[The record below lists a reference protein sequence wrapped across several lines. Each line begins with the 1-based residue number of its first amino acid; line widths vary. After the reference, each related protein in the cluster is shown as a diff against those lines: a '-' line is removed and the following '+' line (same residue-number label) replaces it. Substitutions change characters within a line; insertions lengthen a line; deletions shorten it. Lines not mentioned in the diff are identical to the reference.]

1 MRPITEH
8 LDMKNTKEQKN
19 ITSQYSVS
27 EYIDSLVKN
36 SSHLHRRSALL
47 EKACQYAWSV
57 QAVESEMPSSLDVA
71 ILLSQLSADETT
83 TIVCLLSDS
92 RLRSDDFYKVIKDE
106 FGDDIH
112 HMVLGIEKLHGFKA
126 SKTDSHEQSER
137 LRRML
142 LAMVDDVRVVLI
154 KLAYRVQR
162 LRELA
167 NADEVTQK
175 AIASESL
182 EIFSPI
188 ANRLGIG
195 QLKWELED
203 LSFRYLQPEMYK
215 RVAQMLEEKR
225 GERESYINQVVTE
238 INSLLESNGLD
249 AKVYGRPKH
258 IYSIWSKMTQKQKEF
273 TELFDVRAIR
283 VTVNT
288 VAECYTALGL
298 IHGRWHNI
306 AKEFDD
312 YIANTKEN
320 GYQSLHTAVYGPE
333 GKPVEIQIR
342 TRAMHEFAEYGVAA
356 HWRYKE
362 RSKQDEALE
371 KTIHSI
377 RKLLETPEND
387 EEELLDSF
395 KTELFSDRVFVLSP
409 EGKVID
415 LPQGATP
422 VDFAYSIHTEVGHK
436 CRGAKVNGKIVPLT
450 TVLENGV
457 QVEILTTNNSGPS
470 RDWLNPNLGYIA
482 SNRTRSK
489 IKAWFREQDH
499 EQNVIDGKAT
509 IERELK
515 RMHILKHN
523 TAKSIK
529 YFKVQNEE
537 EWQAK
542 VGCGDITAGQLTFGL
557 NQIYSDETVKPLP
570 NKPKARKTVN
580 KDGTQSIN
588 VGGVGNLL
596 TNIAPCCNPVPGDE
610 IIGFITL
617 GKGVSVHRQD
627 CINILNLEHD
637 KKEKLISVEWAD
649 HDNQMFEINLVIQAI
664 DRTGL
669 LRDITKILSDLKVNV
684 LGVQTLSN
692 KDTQMADI
700 QVVMEVQDL
709 QQLQKV
715 SDKIMQLSNVLKV
728 YRQ

>member
-1 MRPITEH
+1 
-8 LDMKNTKEQKN
+8 MKNTNQQN
-19 ITSQYSVS
+19 ITSQYSIAEYVDNLVS
-27 EYIDSLVKN
+27 N
-36 SSHLHRRSALL
+36 SSHLNQRSTLL
-47 EKACQYAWSV
+47 EKACQYAWNV
-57 QAVESEMPSSLDVA
+57 QDIESEMPSSLGVA

-83 TIVCLLSDS
+83 IIVCLLSDN
-92 RLRSDDFYKVIKDE
+92 RLRTDDFSKIIKQE
-106 FGDDIH
+106 FGEEVH
-112 HMVLGIEKLHGFKA
+112 HMVQGIEKLHGFKA
-126 SKTDSHEQSER
+126 SNIDSQEQTER
-137 LRRML
+137 LRKL
-142 LAMVDDVRVVLI
+142 LLTMVDDVRVMLI
-154 KLAYRVQR
+154 KLAFRVLR

-167 NADEVTQK
+167 GTDEVTQK

-195 QLKWELED
+195 HLKWELED
-203 LSFRYLQPEMYK
+203 LSFRYLQPETYK
-215 RVAQMLEEKR
+215 RIAKMLEEKR
-225 GERESYINQVVTE
+225 EERETYINQVVTQ
-238 INSLLESNGLD
+238 INDLLENYDID
-249 AKVYGRPKH
+249 ARVYGRPKH
-258 IYSIWSKMTQKQKEF
+258 IYSIWSKMTHKDKQF

-288 VAECYTALGL
+288 VTECYTALGL
-298 IHGRWHNI
+298 IHGRWHHI

-362 RSKQDEALE
+362 RSEQDEVLE

-387 EEELLDSF
+387 DEELLESF

-422 VDFAYSIHTEVGHK
+422 LDFAYSIHTEVGHK

-450 TVLENGV
+450 TKLENGV
-457 QVEILTTNNSGPS
+457 QVEILTTNNSAPS

-489 IKAWFREQDH
+489 IKTWFRQQDY
-499 EQNVIDGKAT
+499 EQNAIDGKAN

-515 RMHILKHN
+515 RMHILNHD
-523 TAKSIK
+523 TEKSIK
-529 YFKVQNEE
+529 YFKVQTEE

-542 VGCGDITAGQLTFGL
+542 VGRGDITAGQLTYGL
-557 NQIYSDETVKPLP
+557 SQVYSDESVKPLP
-570 NKPKARKTVN
+570 NKPKARKSVN
-580 KDGTQSIN
+580 KTRNQAVN
-588 VGGVGNLL
+588 VGGVGELL

-610 IIGFITL
+610 IIGFITR

-627 CINILNLEHD
+627 CTNILNLEHD
-637 KKEKLISVEWAD
+637 KQKQLISVEWAD
-649 HDNQMFEINLVIQAI
+649 HDNQTYEISLVIQAI

-669 LRDITKILSDLKVNV
+669 LRDITNILSDLKVNV

-692 KDTQMADI
+692 KDTQMADMNI
-700 QVVMEVQDL
+700 TLEIQDL

-715 SDKIMQLSNVLKV
+715 SDKIMQLTNVLKV
-728 YRQ
+728 YRKN

>member
-1 MRPITEH
+1 
-8 LDMKNTKEQKN
+8 MKNTRQQKN

-27 EYIDSLVKN
+27 EYIDKLVNN
-36 SSHLHRRSALL
+36 SSHLHQRSVLL
-47 EKACQYAWSV
+47 EKACQYAWNV
-57 QAVESEMPSSLDVA
+57 QDVESEMPSSLDVA

-92 RLRSDDFYKVIKDE
+92 RLRTDDFYKVIKDE
-106 FGDDIH
+106 FGEDIQ

-126 SKTDSHEQSER
+126 NKTDSHEQAER

-154 KLAYRVQR
+154 KLAYRVHR

-167 NADEVTQK
+167 DKDEVTQK

-203 LSFRYLQPEMYK
+203 LSFRYLQPETYK
-215 RVAQMLEEKR
+215 RIAKMLEEKR

-238 INSLLESNGLD
+238 ITSLLESSGID

-258 IYSIWSKMTQKQKEF
+258 IYSIWSKMTHKQIQF

-288 VAECYTALGL
+288 VTECYTALGL
-298 IHGRWHNI
+298 IHGRWHHI

-333 GKPVEIQIR
+333 GKPVEVQIR
-342 TRAMHEFAEYGVAA
+342 TLEMHEFAEYGVAA

-362 RSKQDEALE
+362 RSEQDDVLE
-371 KTIHSI
+371 NTIHSI
-377 RKLLETPEND
+377 RKLLETPEGD

-422 VDFAYSIHTEVGHK
+422 LDFAYSIHTEVGHK
-436 CRGAKVNGKIVPLT
+436 CRGAKVNGRIVPLT

-457 QVEILTTNNSGPS
+457 QVEILTTNNSVPS

-489 IKAWFREQDH
+489 IKTWFKQQDY

-509 IERELK
+509 IDRELK
-515 RMHILKHN
+515 RMHILNHD
-523 TAKSIK
+523 TDKSIK
-529 YFKVQNEE
+529 YFKAQTEE

-542 VGCGDITAGQLTFGL
+542 AGRGDITVGQLTFGL
-557 NQIYSDETVKPLP
+557 NQIYSDKTVKPLP
-570 NKPKARKTVN
+570 NKPKPTVN
-580 KDGTQSIN
+580 KGGNQS
-588 VGGVGNLL
+588 VTVSGVGNLL
-596 TNIAPCCNPVPGDE
+596 TNIASCCKPVPGDE

-637 KKEKLISVEWAD
+637 KQEQLISVEWSN
-649 HDNQMFEINLVIQAI
+649 HDNQIFEINLVIQSI

-669 LRDITKILSDLKVNV
+669 LSDITNILSDLKVNV
-684 LGVQTLSN
+684 LGIQTLSN

-700 QVVMEVQDL
+700 QIVLEIQDL

-728 YRQ
+728 YRKN

>member
-1 MRPITEH
+1 M
-8 LDMKNTKEQKN
+8 
-19 ITSQYSVS
+19 TSQYSVS
-27 EYIDSLVKN
+27 EYIDNLVRN
-36 SSHLHRRSALL
+36 SSHLHQSSALL

-57 QAVESEMPSSLDVA
+57 QDVESAMPSSLDVA
-71 ILLSQLSADETT
+71 ILLSKLSADETT

-92 RLRSDDFYKVIKDE
+92 RLRTDDFYKVIKNE
-106 FGDDIH
+106 FGEDIL
-112 HMVLGIEKLHGFKA
+112 HMVQGIEKLHGFKA
-126 SKTDSHEQSER
+126 SKTDSQEQTER

-167 NADEVTQK
+167 GTDEVTQK

-203 LSFRYLQPEMYK
+203 LSFRYLHPQTYK
-215 RVAQMLEEKR
+215 RIAKMLEEKR
-225 GERESYINQVVTE
+225 GERESYINQVITK
-238 INSLLESNGLD
+238 INSLLESSGID

-258 IYSIWSKMTQKQKEF
+258 IYSIWSKMTHKDKQF

-288 VAECYTALGL
+288 VTECYTALGL
-298 IHGRWHNI
+298 IHGRWHHI

-342 TRAMHEFAEYGVAA
+342 TWAMHEFAEYGVAA

-362 RSKQDEALE
+362 RSEQDEVLE

-377 RKLLETPEND
+377 RRLLETPEND
-387 EEELLDSF
+387 DEELLENF

-409 EGKVID
+409 DGKVID
-415 LPQGATP
+415 LPKGATP
-422 VDFAYSIHTEVGHK
+422 LDFAYSIHTEVGHK
-436 CRGAKVNGKIVPLT
+436 CRGAKVNGQIVPLT
-450 TVLENGV
+450 TKLENGV
-457 QVEILTTNNSGPS
+457 QVEILTTNNSKPS

-489 IKAWFREQDH
+489 IKVWFRQQDY
-499 EQNVIDGKAT
+499 EQNLIDGKAT
-509 IERELK
+509 IDRELK
-515 RMHILKHN
+515 RMHILN
-523 TAKSIK
+523 QDTEKSIK
-529 YFKVQNEE
+529 HFKTKTEK

-542 VGCGDITAGQLTFGL
+542 VGRGDITTGQLTFGL
-557 NQIYSDETVKPLP
+557 NQIYSDESVKPLP
-570 NKPKARKTVN
+570 NKPKPRKTVN
-580 KDGTQSIN
+580 KSSNQSVN

-596 TNIAPCCNPVPGDE
+596 TTIAPCCKPVPGDE
-610 IIGFITL
+610 IIGFITR

-627 CINILNLEHD
+627 CTNMLNLEHD
-637 KKEKLISVEWAD
+637 KQEQLISVEWSN
-649 HDNQMFEINLVIQAI
+649 HDNQTFEISLVIQAI

-669 LRDITKILSDLKVNV
+669 LRDITNILSDLEVNV

-692 KDTQMADI
+692 KDTQMADMQI
-700 QVVMEVQDL
+700 VLEIQDL

-715 SDKIMQLSNVLKV
+715 SDKIMQLTNVLKV
-728 YRQ
+728 YRQNK

>member
-1 MRPITEH
+1 
-8 LDMKNTKEQKN
+8 MKNTKQQQN

-27 EYIDSLVKN
+27 EYIDHLVNN
-36 SSHLHRRSALL
+36 SSHLHQRSALL
-47 EKACQYAWSV
+47 EKACQYAWNV
-57 QAVESEMPSSLDVA
+57 QDVESEMPSSLDVA
-71 ILLSQLSADETT
+71 ILLSQLSVDETT
-83 TIVCLLSDS
+83 MIVCLLSDS
-92 RLRSDDFYKVIKDE
+92 RLRKDDFYKVIKNE
-106 FGDDIH
+106 FGEDVL
-112 HMVLGIEKLHGFKA
+112 HMVQGIEKLHGFKA
-126 SKTDSHEQSER
+126 NKMDSHEQTER

-167 NADEVTQK
+167 DKDEVTQK
-175 AIASESL
+175 AVASESL

-203 LSFRYLQPEMYK
+203 LSFRYLQPETYK
-215 RVAQMLEEKR
+215 RIAKMLEEKR

-238 INSLLESNGLD
+238 IQSLLEGSDID

-258 IYSIWSKMTQKQKEF
+258 IYSIWSKMTHKDKQF

-283 VTVNT
+283 VTVNS
-288 VAECYTALGL
+288 VAECYTVLGL
-298 IHGRWHNI
+298 IHGRWHHI

-320 GYQSLHTAVYGPE
+320 GYQSLHTAVYGPG

-342 TRAMHEFAEYGVAA
+342 TSAMHEFAEYGVAA

-362 RSKQDEALE
+362 GSEQDDVLE

-377 RKLLETPEND
+377 RKLLETPEGE

-415 LPQGATP
+415 LPKGATP
-422 VDFAYSIHTEVGHK
+422 LDFAYSIHTEVGHK
-436 CRGAKVNGKIVPLT
+436 CRGAKVNGRIVPLT
-450 TVLENGV
+450 TILENGV
-457 QVEILTTNNSGPS
+457 QVEILTTNNSAPS

-489 IKAWFREQDH
+489 IKTWFKQQDY

-509 IERELK
+509 IDRELK
-515 RMHILKHN
+515 RMHVLNYDID
-523 TAKSIK
+523 KSIK
-529 YFKVQNEE
+529 HFKVQTEE

-542 VGCGDITAGQLTFGL
+542 VGRGDITSGQLTFGL
-557 NQIYSDETVKPLP
+557 NQIYSDETIKPLP
-570 NKPKARKTVN
+570 NKPKPTVKKGGN
-580 KDGTQSIN
+580 QS
-588 VGGVGNLL
+588 VTVSGVGNLL
-596 TNIAPCCNPVPGDE
+596 TNIASCCKPVPGDE

-637 KKEKLISVEWAD
+637 KQEKLISVEWANNE
-649 HDNQMFEINLVIQAI
+649 HQIFEISLVIEAI

-669 LRDITKILSDLKVNV
+669 LKDITKILSDLKVNV

-700 QVVMEVQDL
+700 QIVLEVQDL

-728 YRQ
+728 YRKN

>member
-1 MRPITEH
+1 
-8 LDMKNTKEQKN
+8 MKSTKQQQN

-27 EYIDSLVKN
+27 EYIDSLVSN
-36 SSHLHRRSALL
+36 SSHLHQSSHLL
-47 EKACQYAWSV
+47 EKACQHAWNV
-57 QAVESEMPSSLDVA
+57 QDIDSEMPSSLDVA
-71 ILLSQLSADETT
+71 ILLSKLSADETT

-92 RLRSDDFYKVIKDE
+92 RLRTDDFYKIIKNE
-106 FGDDIH
+106 FGEDIQR
-112 HMVLGIEKLHGFKA
+112 MVQGIEKLHGFKA
-126 SKTDSHEQSER
+126 SKTDSHEQTER

-162 LRELA
+162 LRELPGT
-167 NADEVTQK
+167 DEVTQK

-203 LSFRYLQPEMYK
+203 LSFRYLQPETYQRIAK
-215 RVAQMLEEKR
+215 MLEEKR
-225 GERESYINQVVTE
+225 GERESYINLVITE
-238 INSLLESNGLD
+238 INSLLESSGIE

-258 IYSIWSKMTQKQKEF
+258 IYSIWSKMTHKDKQF

-283 VTVNT
+283 VTVHT
-288 VAECYTALGL
+288 VTECYTALGL
-298 IHGRWHNI
+298 IHGRWHHI

-342 TRAMHEFAEYGVAA
+342 TSAMHEFAEYGVAA

-362 RSKQDEALE
+362 RSEQDEVLE

-377 RKLLETPEND
+377 RRLLETPEND

-422 VDFAYSIHTEVGHK
+422 LDFAYSIHTEVGHK
-436 CRGAKVNGKIVPLT
+436 CRGAKVNGQIVPLT
-450 TVLENGV
+450 TKLDNGV

-489 IKAWFREQDH
+489 IKAWFRQQDY
-499 EQNVIDGKAT
+499 EQNVIDGKAA
-509 IERELK
+509 IDRELK
-515 RMHILKHN
+515 RMHILKPDID
-523 TAKSIK
+523 KVIK
-529 YFKVQNEE
+529 HFKVKSEE

-542 VGCGDITAGQLTFGL
+542 VGRGDITSGQLSYGL
-557 NQIYSDETVKPLP
+557 NQLFADESVKPLP
-570 NKPKARKTVN
+570 SKPKAKKAVN
-580 KDGTQSIN
+580 KGSNQPIN

-596 TNIAPCCNPVPGDE
+596 TNIAPCCKPVPGDE
-610 IIGFITL
+610 IIGFITR

-627 CINILNLEHD
+627 CTNILNLEHD
-637 KKEKLISVEWAD
+637 KQKQLISVEWAE

-669 LRDITKILSDLKVNV
+669 LRDITNILSDLKVNV
-684 LGVQTLSN
+684 LSIQTLSN
-692 KDTQMADI
+692 KDTQMADMQI
-700 QVVMEVQDL
+700 VLEIQDL
-709 QQLQKV
+709 EQLHKV
-715 SDKIMQLSNVLKV
+715 SDKIMQLTNVLKV
-728 YRQ
+728 YRQN

>member
-1 MRPITEH
+1 
-8 LDMKNTKEQKN
+8 MKNTKQQKN

-27 EYIDSLVKN
+27 EYIDNLVNN
-36 SSHLHRRSALL
+36 SSHLHQRSALL
-47 EKACQYAWSV
+47 EKACQYAWDV
-57 QAVESEMPSSLDVA
+57 QDVESEMPSSLDVA

-92 RLRSDDFYKVIKDE
+92 RLRTDDFYKVIKNE
-106 FGDDIH
+106 FGEDVQ
-112 HMVLGIEKLHGFKA
+112 HMVQGIEKLHGFKA
-126 SKTDSHEQSER
+126 SKTDNHEQTER

-154 KLAYRVQR
+154 KLAYRVQL

-167 NADEVTQK
+167 KTDEVTRK
-175 AIASESL
+175 AVASESL

-203 LSFRYLQPEMYK
+203 LSFRYLQPETYK
-215 RVAQMLEEKR
+215 RIAKMLEEKR

-238 INSLLESNGLD
+238 INSLLESSGID
-249 AKVYGRPKH
+249 ARVYGRPKH
-258 IYSIWSKMTQKQKEF
+258 IYSIWSKMTHKQKQF

-288 VAECYTALGL
+288 VTECYTALGL

-333 GKPVEIQIR
+333 GKPVEVQIR

-362 RSKQDEALE
+362 RSEQDEVLE

-387 EEELLDSF
+387 EQELLDSF

-422 VDFAYSIHTEVGHK
+422 LDFAYSIHTEVGHK
-436 CRGAKVNGKIVPLT
+436 CRGAKVNGHIVPLT
-450 TVLENGV
+450 TELENGV
-457 QVEILTTNNSGPS
+457 QVEILTTNNSRPS

-489 IKAWFREQDH
+489 VKAWFRQQDY

-509 IERELK
+509 IDRELK
-515 RMHILKHN
+515 RMHILN
-523 TAKSIK
+523 PDTDKSIK
-529 YFKVQNEE
+529 YFKVQTEE

-542 VGCGDITAGQLTFGL
+542 VGRGDITAGQLTFGL
-557 NQIYSDETVKPLP
+557 NQIYSDESIKPLP
-570 NKPKARKTVN
+570 NKPKPRKTVN
-580 KDGTQSIN
+580 KGGNQSVN
-588 VGGVGNLL
+588 VSGVGNLL
-596 TNIAPCCNPVPGDE
+596 TNIASCCKPVPGDE
-610 IIGFITL
+610 IIGFITR

-637 KKEKLISVEWAD
+637 KQEQLISVEWSNHD
-649 HDNQMFEINLVIQAI
+649 HQTFEISLVIQAI

-669 LRDITKILSDLKVNV
+669 LRDITNILSDLKVNV

-692 KDTQMADI
+692 KDTQMADMQI
-700 QVVMEVQDL
+700 VLEIQDL

-715 SDKIMQLSNVLKV
+715 SDKIMQLTNVLKI
-728 YRQ
+728 YRQN

>member
-1 MRPITEH
+1 
-8 LDMKNTKEQKN
+8 MKNTKQQKMS
-19 ITSQYSVS
+19 SQYTLS
-27 EYIDSLVKN
+27 EYVDNLVIN
-36 SSHLHRRSALL
+36 SSHLYQRSSLL
-47 EKACQYAWSV
+47 EKACQYAWEV
-57 QAVESEMPSSLDVA
+57 QDIASEMPSSLDVA

-92 RLRSDDFYKVIKDE
+92 RLRTDDFSKVIKKE
-106 FGDDIH
+106 FGDEIL
-112 HMVLGIEKLHGFKA
+112 HMVQGIEKLHGFKA
-126 SKTDSHEQSER
+126 NNRDSREQTER

-142 LAMVDDVRVVLI
+142 LTMVDDVRVMLI
-154 KLAYRVQR
+154 KLAFRVQR

-167 NADEVTQK
+167 TTDEVTQK

-195 QLKWELED
+195 HLKWELED
-203 LSFRYLQPEMYK
+203 LSFRYLQPDTYK
-215 RVAQMLEEKR
+215 RIAKMLEEKR
-225 GERESYINQVVTE
+225 TERESYINQVVTE
-238 INSLLESNGLD
+238 INTLLDDASIE

-258 IYSIWSKMTQKQKEF
+258 IYSIWNKMAHKDIQF
-273 TELFDVRAIR
+273 SELFDVRAIR
-283 VTVNT
+283 VTVDT
-288 VAECYTALGL
+288 LTECYTALGL
-298 IHGRWHNI
+298 IHGRWHHI

-342 TRAMHEFAEYGVAA
+342 TNAMHEFAEYGVAA

-362 RSKQDEALE
+362 RSEQDEVLE

-387 EEELLDSF
+387 NEELLDSF

-409 EGKVID
+409 EGKVVD

-422 VDFAYSIHTEVGHK
+422 LDFAYSIHTEVGHK

-450 TVLENGV
+450 TKLENGV
-457 QVEILTTNNSGPS
+457 QVEILTTNNSAPS

-489 IKAWFREQDH
+489 IKTWFRQQDY
-499 EQNVIDGKAT
+499 EQNVLDGKAS

-515 RMHILKHN
+515 RLHVLNVETEKCIKH
-523 TAKSIK
+523 
-529 YFKVQNEE
+529 FKAQSEE

-542 VGCGDITAGQLTFGL
+542 VGRGDITQSQLTHGL
-557 NQIYSDETVKPLP
+557 NFIYTDKSVKPLP
-570 NKPKARKTVN
+570 NKPKPKKLVDKKVN
-580 KDGTQSIN
+580 QSIN
-588 VGGVGNLL
+588 VGGVGRLL
-596 TNIAPCCNPVPGDE
+596 TNIAPCCNPVPGDD
-610 IIGFITL
+610 IIGFITR
-617 GKGVSVHRQD
+617 GKGVSVHKQD
-627 CINILNLEHD
+627 CTNILNLEHD
-637 KKEKLISVEWAD
+637 KQNQLISVEWGN
-649 HDNQMFEINLVIQAI
+649 HDNQTYEIGLVIEAI

-669 LRDITKILSDLKVNV
+669 LRDITNILSDLKVNV

-692 KDTQMADI
+692 KDTQMANMQI
-700 QVVMEVQDL
+700 TLEIEDL
-709 QQLQKV
+709 QQLHKV
-715 SDKIMQLSNVLKV
+715 SDKIMQLTNVLKV
-728 YRQ
+728 YRKN

>member
-1 MRPITEH
+1 
-8 LDMKNTKEQKN
+8 MKNTKQQQN

-27 EYIDSLVKN
+27 EYIDHLVNN
-36 SSHLHRRSALL
+36 SAHLHQRSALL
-47 EKACQYAWSV
+47 EKACQYVWDV
-57 QAVESEMPSSLDVA
+57 QDVESEMPSSLDVA

-92 RLRSDDFYKVIKDE
+92 RLRNDDFYKVIKDE
-106 FGDDIH
+106 FGEDVL
-112 HMVLGIEKLHGFKA
+112 HMVQGIEKLHGFKA
-126 SKTDSHEQSER
+126 NKTDSHEQTER

-203 LSFRYLQPEMYK
+203 LSFRYLQPETYK
-215 RVAQMLEEKR
+215 RIAKMLEEKR
-225 GERESYINQVVTE
+225 VERESYINQVVTD
-238 INSLLESNGLD
+238 INSMLDSSGID

-258 IYSIWSKMTQKQKEF
+258 IYSIWSKMTHKDKKF

-283 VTVNT
+283 ITVNT
-288 VAECYTALGL
+288 VAECYTVLGL
-298 IHGRWHNI
+298 IHGRWHHI

-342 TRAMHEFAEYGVAA
+342 TWAMHEFAEYGVAA

-362 RSKQDEALE
+362 GSEQDDVLE

-377 RKLLETPEND
+377 RRLLETPEGE

-422 VDFAYSIHTEVGHK
+422 LDFAYSIHTEVGHK
-436 CRGAKVNGKIVPLT
+436 CRGAKVNGRIVPLT

-457 QVEILTTNNSGPS
+457 QVEILTTNNSAPS
-470 RDWLNPNLGYIA
+470 RDWLNPNLGYVA

-489 IKAWFREQDH
+489 IKTWFKQQDY
-499 EQNVIDGKAT
+499 EQNVIDGKAA
-509 IERELK
+509 IDRELK
-515 RMHILKHN
+515 RMHVLNHD
-523 TAKSIK
+523 TDKSIK
-529 YFKVQNEE
+529 HFKVQTEE

-542 VGCGDITAGQLTFGL
+542 VGRGDITTGQLTFGL
-557 NQIYSDETVKPLP
+557 NQIYSDETIKPLP
-570 NKPKARKTVN
+570 NKPKPTVKKGGN
-580 KDGTQSIN
+580 QS
-588 VGGVGNLL
+588 VTVSGVGNLL
-596 TNIAPCCNPVPGDE
+596 TNIASCCKPVPGDE

-637 KKEKLISVEWAD
+637 KHEKLISVEWAD
-649 HDNQMFEINLVIQAI
+649 NDHQIFEISLVIEAI

-669 LRDITKILSDLKVNV
+669 LKDITKILSDLKVNV
-684 LGVQTLSN
+684 LGVQTLSD

-700 QVVMEVQDL
+700 QIVLEVQDL
-709 QQLQKV
+709 QQLQKI

-728 YRQ
+728 YRKN

>member
-1 MRPITEH
+1 
-8 LDMKNTKEQKN
+8 MKDTKKQQN

-27 EYIDSLVKN
+27 EYIDKLVSN
-36 SSHLHRRSALL
+36 SSHLHQSSALL
-47 EKACQYAWSV
+47 EHACQYAWNA
-57 QAVESEMPSSLDVA
+57 QDIASEMPSSLDVA

-83 TIVCLLSDS
+83 IIVCLLSDS
-92 RLRSDDFYKVIKDE
+92 RLRTAEFHKIIKSE
-106 FGDDIH
+106 FGEEVQ
-112 HMVLGIEKLHGFKA
+112 HMVHGIEKLHGFKA
-126 SKTDSHEQSER
+126 SQTDNQQQTER

-167 NADEVTQK
+167 KADEVTRK

-203 LSFRYLQPEMYK
+203 LSFRYLQPETYQRIAK
-215 RVAQMLEEKR
+215 MLEEKR
-225 GERESYINQVVTE
+225 GEREAYINQVVKE
-238 INSLLESNGLD
+238 ISALLKSSGID
-249 AKVYGRPKH
+249 ARVYGRPKH
-258 IYSIWSKMTQKQKEF
+258 IYSIWSKMTHKDKQF
-273 TELFDVRAIR
+273 AELFDVRAIR

-288 VAECYTALGL
+288 VTECYTALGL
-298 IHGRWHNI
+298 IHGRWHYI
-306 AKEFDD
+306 AREFDD

-342 TRAMHEFAEYGVAA
+342 TWAMHEFAEYGVAA

-362 RSKQDEALE
+362 RTEQDEVLE

-395 KTELFSDRVFVLSP
+395 KTELFSDRVFILSP
-409 EGKVID
+409 QGKVID

-422 VDFAYSIHTEVGHK
+422 LDFAYSIHTEVGHK
-436 CRGAKVNGKIVPLT
+436 CRGAKVNGQIVPLT
-450 TVLENGV
+450 TKLQNGV
-457 QVEILTTNNSGPS
+457 QVEILTTNTPSPS

-489 IKAWFREQDH
+489 IKAWFKQQDY
-499 EQNVIDGKAT
+499 EQNVIDGKAA

-515 RMHILKHN
+515 RMHIQNADLNKAIKH
-523 TAKSIK
+523 
-529 YFKVQNEE
+529 FKVKSEE

-542 VGCGDITAGQLTFGL
+542 VGRGDITSGQLTFGL
-557 NQIYSDETVKPLP
+557 NQLYVDESVKPLP
-570 NKPKARKTVN
+570 SKPKPKKTVN
-580 KDGTQSIN
+580 KGTTQSIN

-596 TNIAPCCNPVPGDE
+596 TTIAPCCKPVPGDD
-610 IIGFITL
+610 IIGFITR

-627 CINILNLEHD
+627 CTNILNLEHD
-637 KKEKLISVEWAD
+637 KQKQLISVEWAD
-649 HDNQMFEINLVIQAI
+649 HDNQTFEISLAIEAI

-669 LRDITKILSDLKVNV
+669 LKDITSILSDLKVNV
-684 LGVQTLSN
+684 LGVQSASN
-692 KDTQMADI
+692 KNTQTANMQI
-700 QVVMEVQDL
+700 TLEIQDL
-709 QQLQKV
+709 EQLQKV
-715 SDKIMQLSNVLKV
+715 SDKIMQLKNVLKV
-728 YRQ
+728 YRKN

>member
-1 MRPITEH
+1 
-8 LDMKNTKEQKN
+8 MKDTKQKQK

-27 EYIDSLVKN
+27 EYLDKLVSN
-36 SSHLHRRSALL
+36 SSHLPKKSALL
-47 EKACQYAWSV
+47 EKACQYAWDA
-57 QAVESEMPSSLDVA
+57 QDITSEMPSSLDVA

-83 TIVCLLSDS
+83 TVVCLLSDS
-92 RLRSDDFYKVIKDE
+92 RLRTEEFHNTIKNE
-106 FGDDIH
+106 FGEEIN
-112 HMVLGIEKLHGFKA
+112 HMVQGIEKLHGFKA
-126 SKTDSHEQSER
+126 SKTDNQQQTER

-167 NADEVTQK
+167 GADKATQK

-203 LSFRYLQPEMYK
+203 LSFRYLEPETYK
-215 RVAQMLEEKR
+215 RIAKMLEEKR
-225 GERESYINQVVTE
+225 DERQTYINQVVSE
-238 INSLLESNGLD
+238 IHSLLEGSGIE

-258 IYSIWSKMTQKQKEF
+258 IYSIWSKMTHKHKQF
-273 TELFDVRAIR
+273 SELFDVRAIR
-283 VTVNT
+283 ITVNT
-288 VAECYTALGL
+288 VAECYTTLGL
-298 IHGRWHNI
+298 IHGRWHHI

-342 TRAMHEFAEYGVAA
+342 TWAMHEFAEYGVAA

-362 RSKQDEALE
+362 RSEQDEVLE

-422 VDFAYSIHTEVGHK
+422 IDFAYSIHTEVGHK
-436 CRGAKVNGKIVPLT
+436 CRGAKVNGHIVPLT
-450 TVLENGV
+450 AVLQNGV
-457 QVEILTTNNSGPS
+457 QVEILTTNNSAPS
-470 RDWLNPNLGYIA
+470 RDWLNPNLGYTA

-489 IKAWFREQDH
+489 IKTWFRQQDY
-499 EQNVIDGKAT
+499 EQNIIDGKAA
-509 IERELK
+509 IDRELK
-515 RMHILKHN
+515 RMHILSPDIDKSLKH
-523 TAKSIK
+523 
-529 YFKVQNEE
+529 FKVKTEK

-542 VGCGDITAGQLTFGL
+542 VGRGDITSGQLTHGL
-557 NQIYSDETVKPLP
+557 NQVYSNESVKPIP
-570 NKPKARKTVN
+570 TKPKLKKKLT
-580 KDGTQSIN
+580 KGSTQSIN
-588 VGGVGNLL
+588 VSGVGNLL
-596 TNIAPCCNPVPGDE
+596 TKIAPCCKPVPGDE
-610 IIGFITL
+610 IIGFITQ
-617 GKGVSVHRQD
+617 GKGVSVHRKD

-637 KKEKLISVEWAD
+637 KQKLLISVEWAD
-649 HDNQMFEINLVIQAI
+649 HENQTFEISLVIQAI

-669 LRDITKILSDLKVNV
+669 LKDITSILSDLKVNV
-684 LGVQTLSN
+684 LGVQSLSN
-692 KDTQMADI
+692 KDTQMADMQI
-700 QVVMEVQDL
+700 ILEIQDL
-709 QQLQKV
+709 EQLQKV

-728 YRQ
+728 YRQN

>member
-1 MRPITEH
+1 
-8 LDMKNTKEQKN
+8 MKNINQQKK

-27 EYIDSLVKN
+27 EYIDQLVSN
-36 SSHLHRRSALL
+36 SSHLHQRSALL
-47 EKACQYAWSV
+47 EKACQYVWNV
-57 QAVESEMPSSLDVA
+57 QDVESEMPSSLDVA

-83 TIVCLLSDS
+83 TLVCLLSDS
-92 RLRSDDFYKVIKDE
+92 RLRTDDFYNVIKNE
-106 FGDDIH
+106 FGEDILL
-112 HMVLGIEKLHGFKA
+112 MVQGIEKLHGFKA
-126 SKTDSHEQSER
+126 NKTDSHEQAER

-142 LAMVDDVRVVLI
+142 LAMVNDVRVVFI

-167 NADEVTQK
+167 DKDEVTQK
-175 AIASESL
+175 AVASESL

-203 LSFRYLQPEMYK
+203 LSFRYLQPETYQRIAK
-215 RVAQMLEEKR
+215 MLEEKR
-225 GERESYINQVVTE
+225 GERESYINQVVE
-238 INSLLESNGLD
+238 KINSLLVSAGID

-258 IYSIWSKMTQKQKEF
+258 IYSIWSKMTNKDKQF

-288 VAECYTALGL
+288 LTECYTALGL
-298 IHGRWHNI
+298 IHGHWHHI

-342 TRAMHEFAEYGVAA
+342 TQEMHEFAEYGVAA

-362 RSKQDEALE
+362 RSEQDEVLE

-409 EGKVID
+409 QGKVID

-422 VDFAYSIHTEVGHK
+422 LDFAYSIHTEVGHK
-436 CRGAKVNGKIVPLT
+436 CKGAKVNGHIVPLT
-450 TVLENGV
+450 TVLKNGE
-457 QVEILTTNNSGPS
+457 QVEILTTNNSAPS

-482 SNRTRSK
+482 SNRTRSN
-489 IKAWFREQDH
+489 IKAWFRQQDF
-499 EQNVIDGKAT
+499 EQNVIDGKAA
-509 IERELK
+509 IDRELK
-515 RMHILKHN
+515 RMHILNHDIN
-523 TAKSIK
+523 KSIK
-529 YFKVQNEE
+529 YFKAQAEE

-542 VGCGDITAGQLTFGL
+542 VGRGDITAGQLTYGL
-557 NQIYSDETVKPLP
+557 NQVYADESVTSLP
-570 NKPKARKTVN
+570 NKPKPKKSLNKKGKQPVN
-580 KDGTQSIN
+580 
-588 VGGVGNLL
+588 VAGVGNLL
-596 TNIAPCCNPVPGDE
+596 TNIAPCCVPVPGDD
-610 IIGFITL
+610 IIGFITRD
-617 GKGVSVHRQD
+617 KGVSVHRQD

-637 KKEKLISVEWAD
+637 KQEKLIAVEWSN
-649 HDNQMFEINLVIQAI
+649 HDNQIFEINLVIEAI
-664 DRTGL
+664 DRSGL
-669 LRDITKILSDLKVNV
+669 LKDISNILADLKVNV

-692 KDTQMADI
+692 KDTQMADMKI
-700 QVVMEVQDL
+700 TLEIQDL

-715 SDKIMQLSNVLKV
+715 TDKIMQLTNVLKV
-728 YRQ
+728 YRKN

>member
-1 MRPITEH
+1 
-8 LDMKNTKEQKN
+8 MKNTKQQQN
-19 ITSQYSVS
+19 ITSQYSIS
-27 EYIDSLVKN
+27 EYIDYLVNN
-36 SSHLHRRSALL
+36 SSHLHQRTTLL
-47 EKACQYAWSV
+47 EKACQHVWDV
-57 QAVESEMPSSLDVA
+57 QDVDSEMPGSLDVA

-83 TIVCLLSDS
+83 IVVCLLSDS
-92 RLRSDDFYKVIKDE
+92 RLRNDDFYQVIKDE
-106 FGDDIH
+106 FGEDILR
-112 HMVLGIEKLHGFKA
+112 MVLGIKKLHGFKA
-126 SKTDSHEQSER
+126 NNTGSHEQAER

-167 NADEVTQK
+167 SADELTQK

-203 LSFRYLQPEMYK
+203 LSFRYLQPETYK
-215 RVAQMLEEKR
+215 RVAKMLEEKR
-225 GERESYINQVVTE
+225 GERETYINQVVSE
-238 INSLLESNGLD
+238 IHSMLDSSDID

-258 IYSIWSKMTQKQKEF
+258 IYSIWSKMTHKDKQF

-288 VAECYTALGL
+288 VTECYTALGM
-298 IHGRWHNI
+298 IHGRWHHI

-342 TRAMHEFAEYGVAA
+342 TSAMHEFAEYGVAA

-362 RSKQDEALE
+362 RSEQDDVLE

-377 RKLLETPEND
+377 RTLLETPEND
-387 EEELLDSF
+387 EQELLDSF

-422 VDFAYSIHTEVGHK
+422 LDFAYSIHTEVGHK
-436 CRGAKVNGKIVPLT
+436 CRGAKVNGRIVPLT

-457 QVEILTTNNSGPS
+457 QVEILTTNNSAPS

-489 IKAWFREQDH
+489 IKTWFKQQDY

-509 IERELK
+509 IDRELK
-515 RMHILKHN
+515 RMHILNHD
-523 TAKSIK
+523 TEQSIK
-529 YFKVQNEE
+529 YFKVQTEE

-542 VGCGDITAGQLTFGL
+542 VGRGDISSGQLTFGL
-557 NQIYSDETVKPLP
+557 NQIYSGVTVKPLP
-570 NKPKARKTVN
+570 NKPKPRVN
-580 KDGTQSIN
+580 KGSNQS
-588 VGGVGNLL
+588 VTVSGVGNLL
-596 TNIAPCCNPVPGDE
+596 TNIASCCKPVPGDE

-627 CINILNLEHD
+627 CVNILNLEYG
-637 KKEKLISVEWAD
+637 KQEKLISVEWANND
-649 HDNQMFEINLVIQAI
+649 HQVFEISLVIQAI

-669 LRDITKILSDLKVNV
+669 LKDITNILSDLKVNV

-700 QVVMEVQDL
+700 QIILEIQDL

-728 YRQ
+728 YRKN

>member
-1 MRPITEH
+1 
-8 LDMKNTKEQKN
+8 MKDTKKQN
-19 ITSQYSVS
+19 VTSQYTVS
-27 EYIDSLVKN
+27 EYINKLVSN
-36 SSHLHRRSALL
+36 SSHLHQRSALL
-47 EKACQYAWSV
+47 EKACEYVWNV
-57 QAVESEMPSSLDVA
+57 QNVKSEMPSSLNVA
-71 ILLSQLSADETT
+71 ILLSQLSVDETT

-92 RLRSDDFYKVIKDE
+92 RLRTDDFYTVIKNE
-106 FGDDIH
+106 FGEEVL
-112 HMVLGIEKLHGFKA
+112 HMVKGIEKLHGFKA
-126 SKTDSHEQSER
+126 SQTDSHEQTER

-154 KLAYRVQR
+154 KLAFRVQR

-167 NADEVTQK
+167 GIDKVSQK

-203 LSFRYLQPEMYK
+203 LSFRYLQPETYQRIAK
-215 RVAQMLEEKR
+215 MLEEKR
-225 GERESYINQVVTE
+225 GERETYIHQVVTE
-238 INSLLESNGLD
+238 INSLLESSGIE

-258 IYSIWSKMTQKQKEF
+258 IYSIWSKMTHKDKQF

-288 VAECYTALGL
+288 VTECYTALGL
-298 IHGRWHNI
+298 IHGRWHHI

-342 TRAMHEFAEYGVAA
+342 TSAMHEFAEYGVAA

-362 RSKQDEALE
+362 RSEQDDVLE

-409 EGKVID
+409 DGKVID

-422 VDFAYSIHTEVGHK
+422 LDFAYSIHTEVGHK
-436 CRGAKVNGKIVPLT
+436 CRGAKVNGHIVPLT
-450 TVLENGV
+450 TELQNGV
-457 QVEILTTNNSGPS
+457 QVEILTTNNSAPS

-482 SNRTRSK
+482 SNSTRSK
-489 IKAWFREQDH
+489 IKTWFRQQDY
-499 EQNVIDGKAT
+499 EQNIIDGKAT
-509 IERELK
+509 IDRKLK
-515 RMHILKHN
+515 RMHILNPDIDKTIKH
-523 TAKSIK
+523 
-529 YFKVQNEE
+529 FKVQNEN

-542 VGCGDITAGQLTFGL
+542 VGRGDITSGQLTYGL
-557 NQIYSDETVKPLP
+557 NQIYSDESVKPLP
-570 NKPKARKTVN
+570 NKPKPRKTASKN
-580 KDGTQSIN
+580 ANQS
-588 VGGVGNLL
+588 VDVSGVGKLL
-596 TNIAPCCNPVPGDE
+596 TNIAPCCKPVPGDE
-610 IIGFITL
+610 IIGFITR

-637 KKEKLISVEWAD
+637 KEELLISVEWANHD
-649 HDNQMFEINLVIQAI
+649 HETFEIRLVIQAM

-669 LRDITKILSDLKVNV
+669 LSDITNILSNLKVNV
-684 LGVQTLSN
+684 LGVQSLSN
-692 KDTQMADI
+692 KDTQIADMQI
-700 QVVMEVQDL
+700 MMEIQDL

-715 SDKIMQLSNVLKV
+715 SDKIMQLTNVLKV
-728 YRQ
+728 YRKN